1 MQKRIAFIEPGAPG
15 YNVYSKFPMPRTG
28 PVLLATILRDK
39 GYDVRVFVEDV
50 KKIRHLEKK
59 WIGSADIVCIS
70 TTTSTA
76 SRAYEFADYW
86 REQGKVVIMGGVH
99 VTFMDEEALE
109 HADYVIRREGEES
122 LPELVSF
129 LEEGIG
135 AIENIN
141 GVSYLGKNGIIRN
154 PNCGLIKD
162 LDDYPVPDFSLVEG
176 SLKSAFPII
185 TSRGCTHGCDFCSVV
200 PMFGR
205 GFRFKSVQKV
215 LDEIKQALLYE
226 PKPSSIFFAD
236 DNFAANI
243 PRAKKVLRGIISAIE
258 AGEIKPFRWATQIR
272 ANAAKNEELI
282 RLMREAG
289 CRRVYVGFESTDDE
303 VLKQMDKELTVEEL
317 IHAIKIL
324 KRYDIQIHAMFVS
337 GRDDDKGD
345 AAKTYA
351 EFASEWGIETIQI
364 LISTPLPGAPLY
376 EKLEREKRI
385 IHKKWSLYDL
395 HHCIVKQLPGQLPPD
410 KKTMLGIQGMS
421 NFYSWGYVAKQLRMA
436 PSYFFQ
442 ERSKG
447 VPIIDACRTAIMLA
461 LLGVGAKMILRK
473 M

>member
-59 WIGSADIVCIS
+59 WIGSVDIVCIS

-135 AIENIN
+135 AIEDIN

-154 PNCGLIKD
+154 PNRALIKD
-162 LDDYPVPDFSLVEG
+162 LDDHPVPDFSLVEG

-185 TSRGCTHGCDFCSVV
+185 TSRGCTYGCDFCSVV

-215 LDEIKQALLYE
+215 LGEIKRALLYE

-243 PRAKKVLRGIISAIE
+243 PRAKEVLKGIISAIE
-258 AGEIKPFRWATQIR
+258 AGEINTFRWATQIR
-272 ANAAKNEELI
+272 ANATEDEELI
-282 RLMREAG
+282 SLMHEAG
-289 CRRVYVGFESTDDE
+289 CRRVYIGFESTDDQI
-303 VLKQMDKELTVEEL
+303 LKEMGKGLTVAQL
-317 IHAIKIL
+317 KHAIKML
-324 KRYDIQIHAMFVS
+324 KRYEIQIHAMFVS
-337 GRDDDKGD
+337 GRDDDRGD

-351 EFASEWGIETIQI
+351 EFASEQGIETIQI

-376 EKLEREKRI
+376 NKLERDNRI
-385 IHKKWSLYDL
+385 MHKCWFHYDL
-395 HHCIVKQLPGQLPPD
+395 HHCVVRQLPGQLSPD
-410 KKTMLGIQGMS
+410 EKTTCGIQGMRS
-421 NFYSWGYVAKQLRMA
+421 FYSWKYVFRQLKLA
-436 PSYFFQ
+436 PDYFSQ
-442 ERSKG
+442 ERRKG

-461 LLGVGAKMILRK
+461 LLGIGAKMILKK